1 MPATDF
7 DTLVASLPSL
17 RKKAAPVSPW
27 DATRF
32 LRWLCTTPLSHGELL
47 AGRFVLGVWNRSTDW
62 VAEAKTEGLPSPEA
76 ATRFDVL
83 EAAALWDDAHLAA
96 LRAWLER
103 PSFP

>member
-1 MPATDF
+1 MSLSRFEA
-7 DTLVASLPSL
+7 LLASLPSL
-17 RKKAAPVSPW
+17 QRLRAPITPW

-47 AGRFVLGVWNRSTDW
+47 AGRLALGVWNPATDW
-62 VAEAKTEGLPSPEA
+62 VAEAKAEGLPSPEA
-76 ATRFDVL
+76 ARRFDVL
-83 EAAALWDDAHLAA
+83 EAAGVWDDAHLAA